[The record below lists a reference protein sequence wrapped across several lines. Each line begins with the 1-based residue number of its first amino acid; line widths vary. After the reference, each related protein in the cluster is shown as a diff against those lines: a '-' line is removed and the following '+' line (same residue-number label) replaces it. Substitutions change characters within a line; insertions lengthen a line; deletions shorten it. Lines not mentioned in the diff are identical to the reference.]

1 MTKEVDKDPNLDNPN
16 IMSAREAGEIWG
28 LSEGFVRVHMREG
41 RDHFPP
47 GTIRKFGKQ
56 WVVTTRGMEAITG
69 RKDPRKGKSN
79 GKK

>member
-1 MTKEVDKDPNLDNPN
+1 MTKDFDKDPNLDNPN

-28 LSEGFVRVHMREG
+28 LSEGYVRVHMREA
-41 RDHFPP
+41 RESFPP

-56 WVVTTRGMEAITG
+56 WVITTRGMEFMTG
-69 RKDPRKGKSN
+69 RKDPRKGKNN

>member
-1 MTKEVDKDPNLDNPN
+1 MTKGIDQNPDLNNPN

-69 RKDPRKGKSN
+69 RKDPRKGKNN